1 MRLARRARVAPMTG
15 PAEVRVADLFV
26 YPIKS
31 CGGIAVDR
39 AEVDAFGIRN
49 DRRWMVVDENGR
61 FLTQRTVPL
70 LATIRVGISD
80 GRLSLRTAGWQTIT
94 VDAFPQTAA
103 EQMTVWRDTV
113 DALPVG
119 EEADAWLTSVL
130 GRPARLVW
138 MPGSTVRPAKRDPAG
153 ASPRISFA
161 DAYSFLVVSRESLH
175 ELNARLAIPLPMN
188 RFRPNIVVE
197 GAGPFAEDAWNVIR
211 IGEVELDAA
220 GPCARCATTTTDQET
235 GARGL
240 EPLQTLATFRREGNE
255 VLFGQ
260 NANHRG
266 TGTIRKGDLVEI
278 LSAS

>member
-1 MRLARRARVAPMTG
+1 MTL
-15 PAEVRVADLFV
+15 RVADLFV

-31 CGGIAVDR
+31 CGGIAVEG
-39 AEVDAFGIRN
+39 AEVDAFGFRD
-49 DRRWMVVDENGR
+49 DRRWMVVDETGR

-70 LATIRVGISD
+70 LATIRARVSE
-80 GRLSLRTAGWQTIT
+80 GRLSLRTEGWEPLA
-94 VDAFPQTAA
+94 VEAFPEAA
-103 EQMTVWRDTV
+103 ESQRVTVWRDTV
-113 DALPVG
+113 DALPIG

-138 MPGSTVRPAKRDPAG
+138 MPHSTLRPPKRDPAG

-161 DAYSFLVVSRESLH
+161 DAYSVLVVSRESLDA
-175 ELNARLAIPLPMN
+175 LNARLEIPLPMN

-197 GAGPFAEDAWNVIR
+197 GAGPFAEDGWKAIR

-220 GPCARCATTTTDQET
+220 GPCARCVTTTTDQVT

-240 EPLQTLATFRREGNE
+240 EPLRTLATFRRDGNE
-255 VLFGQ
+255 VMFGQ

-266 TGTIRKGDLVEI
+266 TGTIRRGDPVEI
-278 LSAS
+278 LAAR

>member
-1 MRLARRARVAPMTG
+1 MTLRVAG
-15 PAEVRVADLFV
+15 LFF

-31 CGGIAVDR
+31 CGGIAVET

-61 FLTQRTVPL
+61 FLTQRTVSL
-70 LATIRVGISD
+70 LATIRPEVCD
-80 GRLSLRTAGWQTIT
+80 GRLSLRAEGWEPL
-94 VDAFPQTAA
+94 VVEACPQTAA
-103 EQMTVWRDTV
+103 AERVTVWRDTV
-113 DALPVG
+113 DALPIG

-138 MPGSTVRPAKRDPAG
+138 MPHSTVRPPKRDPAG
-153 ASPRISFA
+153 VAPRISFA
-161 DAYSFLVVSRESLH
+161 DAYSFLVLSRESLDA
-175 ELNARLAIPLPMN
+175 LNARLATPLPMN

-197 GAGPFAEDAWNVIR
+197 GAGPFAEDGWKVIR
-211 IGEVELDAA
+211 IGGIELDAA
-220 GPCARCATTTTDQET
+220 GPCARCATTTTDQRT

-240 EPLQTLATFRREGNE
+240 EPLQTLATFRREGSE

-266 TGTIRKGDLVEI
+266 RGTIGIGDPVEI
-278 LSAS
+278 LLAG

>member
-1 MRLARRARVAPMTG
+1 MTL
-15 PAEVRVADLFV
+15 RVADLFV

-31 CGGIAVDR
+31 CGGIAVES
-39 AEVDAFGIRN
+39 AEVDAFGFRN
-49 DRRWMVVDENGR
+49 DRRWMVVDDNGR

-70 LATIRVGISD
+70 LATIRAEVSD
-80 GRLSLRTAGWQTIT
+80 GCLSLRAEGWESL
-94 VDAFPQTAA
+94 VVEAFPETATA
-103 EQMTVWRDTV
+103 ERVTVWRDTV
-113 DALPVG
+113 DALPIG
-119 EEADAWLTSVL
+119 ERANAWLTSVL

-138 MPGSTVRPAKRDPAG
+138 MPHSTVRPPKRDPAG
-153 ASPRISFA
+153 VSPRISFA
-161 DAYSFLVVSRESLH
+161 DAYSFLVVSRESLDA
-175 ELNARLAIPLPMN
+175 LNARLAIPLPMN

-197 GAGPFAEDAWNVIR
+197 GAGPFAEDGWKVIR
-211 IGEVELDAA
+211 MGEIELDAA

-266 TGTIRKGDLVEI
+266 TGTIRRGDPVEI
-278 LSAS
+278 LSTS

>member
-1 MRLARRARVAPMTG
+1 MTL
-15 PAEVRVADLFV
+15 RVADLFV
-26 YPIKS
+26 YPVKS
-31 CGGIAVDR
+31 CGGIGVES
-39 AEVDAFGIRN
+39 AEVDAFGFRN

-80 GRLSLRTAGWQTIT
+80 GRLSLRSADWGSLV
-94 VDAFPQTAA
+94 VDAHPQTAA
-103 EQMTVWRDTV
+103 VERVTVWRDTV
-113 DALPVG
+113 EARPVG
-119 EEADAWLTSVL
+119 EEADAWLTAVL

-138 MPGSTVRPAKRDPAG
+138 MPESTVRPPKRDPAG
-153 ASPRISFA
+153 AAPRISFA
-161 DAYSFLVVSRESLH
+161 DAYSFLVISRESLAA
-175 ELNARLAIPLPMN
+175 LNARLADPLPMN

-197 GAGPFAEDAWNVIR
+197 GAGPFAEDGWKMIR
-211 IGEVELDAA
+211 IGQIELDAA

-240 EPLQTLATFRREGNE
+240 EPLQTLATFRRDGNE

-266 TGTIRKGDLVEI
+266 TGTIRRGDRVKVVL
-278 LSAS
+278 AG